1 VVSDLAVKRV
11 VDGVFYVGVDDLE
24 LDIFESIWPLPHGV
38 SYNSY
43 LVVGDDKVALID
55 TVDARFSDQ
64 LLQNIA
70 EAIGDRRVDY
80 VVLNHLEQDHSGSL
94 AEVLGKYPDAV
105 VVGTPMAV
113 NMAKSFYGAGK
124 DHMPVKDGDSISLG
138 GKTLK
143 FVQVPWL
150 HWPETMATYLVEDK
164 VLFSC
169 DAFGS
174 FGALR
179 GKLFDDEVDLGL
191 YLDEAKRY
199 FSNIVA
205 PVAEHVLRAIDKIKD
220 LSLEVR
226 ILAPSH
232 GPVYRRDVAK
242 IVELYARWSKPVFE
256 PKVVIAYS
264 SMYGNVKRMASEVA
278 KGVEGKGVRPVLV
291 DLSRTHLSYALKEVI
306 DAPSIAV
313 GSSTYYGDAHPHVK
327 SFVDALI
334 AKKIRQR
341 NVGVFTA
348 YAWGSKV
355 HKTIAE
361 VLASQ
366 GNAIVEPVIAA
377 KVSPTEDVLSSC
389 RELGER
395 LAERALASTRQ

>member
-1 VVSDLAVKRV
+1 LAVRRV
-11 VDGVFYVGVDDLE
+11 IDGVFYVGVDDLE

-55 TVDARFSDQ
+55 TVDARFSNQ

-70 EAIGDRRVDY
+70 EAIGGRRVDY

-94 AEVLGKYPDAV
+94 SKVLEEYPDAV

-113 NMAKSFYGAGK
+113 NIAASFYGASKGC
-124 DHMPVKDGDSISLG
+124 MAVKDGDSIGLG
-138 GKTLK
+138 GKTLR

-150 HWPETMATYLVEDK
+150 HWPETMATYLVEGG

-174 FGALR
+174 FGALK
-179 GKLFDDEVDLGL
+179 GKLFDDEVDLDL

-205 PVAEHVLRAIDKIKD
+205 PVAEHVLKAIDKIKC
-220 LSLEVR
+220 LNLEVR
-226 ILAPSH
+226 VLAPSH

-242 IVELYARWSKPVFE
+242 IVELYAKWSKPVFE

-278 KGVEGKGVRPVLV
+278 RGAEDGGARPVLL

-313 GSSTYYGDAHPHVK
+313 GSSTYDGDAHPHVK
-327 SFVDALI
+327 FFIDALA
-334 AKKIRQR
+334 AKKIRR
-341 NVGVFTA
+341 RSVGVFTA
-348 YAWGSKV
+348 YAWGSMV

-361 VLASQ
+361 ALTSR
-366 GNAIVEPVIAA
+366 GHAIVEPLIAA
-377 KVSPTEDVLSSC
+377 RASPTEDVLRAC
-389 RELGER
+389 RTLGER
-395 LAERALASTRQ
+395 LAERALTCTGRRE

>member
-1 VVSDLAVKRV
+1 MHSLVARCV

-43 LVVGDDKVALID
+43 LVVGDDRVALID

-70 EAIGDRRVDY
+70 EAIGDRKVDY
-80 VVLNHLEQDHSGSL
+80 VILNHLEQDHSGSL
-94 AEVLGKYPDAV
+94 AKVLEKYPDAV

-113 NMAKSFYGAGK
+113 DMAKSFYKGGK
-124 DHMPVKDGDSISLG
+124 DYMSVKDGDSISLR

-150 HWPETMATYLVEDK
+150 HWPETMATYLVEDG

-179 GKLFDDEVDLGL
+179 GKLFDDEVDLDL

-205 PVAEHVLRAIDKIKD
+205 PVAEHVLKAIDKIRG
-220 LSLEVR
+220 LNLEVR
-226 ILAPSH
+226 VLAPSH
-232 GPVYRRDVAK
+232 GPVYRREVTK
-242 IVELYARWSKPVFE
+242 IVELYAKWSKPVFE

-278 KGVEGKGVRPVLV
+278 KGVEDRGVRPVLV
-291 DLSRTHLSYALKEVI
+291 DLSRTHLSYALKEVV

-313 GSSTYYGDAHPHVK
+313 GSPTYDGDAHPHVK
-327 SFVDALI
+327 SFIDALA

-341 NVGVFTA
+341 SVGVFTA

-361 VLASQ
+361 ALASQ

-377 KVSPTEDVLSSC
+377 KVSPTEDVLRSC
-389 RELGER
+389 RVLGEK
-395 LAERALASTRQ
+395 LAERALTSMR

>member
-1 VVSDLAVKRV
+1 LAVKRV

-55 TVDARFSDQ
+55 TVDARFSGQ

-70 EAIGDRRVDY
+70 EAIGGRRVDY

-94 AEVLGKYPDAV
+94 AEVLAKYPDAV

-113 NMAKSFYGAGK
+113 NMAKSFYGAVRYC
-124 DHMPVKDGDSISLG
+124 MPVKDGDSISLG

-179 GKLFDDEVDLGL
+179 GKLFDDEVDLDL

-205 PVAEHVLRAIDKIKD
+205 PVAEHVLKAIDKIKG
-220 LSLEVR
+220 LNLEVR

-264 SMYGNVKRMASEVA
+264 SMYGNVKRMALEVA

-313 GSSTYYGDAHPHVK
+313 GSPTYDGDAHPHVK
-327 SFVDALI
+327 SFIDMLV
-334 AKKIRQR
+334 AKKVRQR
-341 NVGVFTA
+341 SVGVFTA
-348 YAWGSKV
+348 YAWGGRV

-361 VLASQ
+361 ALASRD
-366 GNAIVEPVIAA
+366 NVIVEPVIAA
-377 KVSPTEDVLSSC
+377 KVSPTEDVLNSC

-395 LAERALASTRQ
+395 LAERALASTRQYE

>member
-1 VVSDLAVKRV
+1 LAVKRV

-264 SMYGNVKRMASEVA
+264 SMYGNVKRMALEVA

-313 GSSTYYGDAHPHVK
+313 GSPTYNGDAHPHVK
-327 SFVDALI
+327 SFIDILV
-334 AKKIRQR
+334 AKKVRQR
-341 NVGVFTA
+341 SVGVFTA
-348 YAWGSKV
+348 YAWGGRV

-361 VLASQ
+361 ALASQ

>member
-1 VVSDLAVKRV
+1 LAVKRV

-291 DLSRTHLSYALKEVI
+291 DLSRTHLSYVLKEVI

-313 GSSTYYGDAHPHVK
+313 GSPTYNGDAHPHVK
-327 SFVDALI
+327 SFIDILV
-334 AKKIRQR
+334 AKKVRQR
-341 NVGVFTA
+341 SVGVFTA
-348 YAWGSKV
+348 YAWGGRV

-361 VLASQ
+361 ALASQ